1 MYMRFPKL
9 RGTILGV
16 SIIRTI
22 VFGLGGLCWGPLF
35 RGNCHTV
42 HRDLWAF
49 SGVYR
54 GRGLRD
60 LGFIGFLGCEACL
73 ESFLGFSF

>member
-1 MYMRFPKL
+1 MRFPKL

-35 RGNCHTV
+35 RETAILFIGICRLSV
-42 HRDLWAF
+42 
-49 SGVYR
+49 
-54 GRGLRD
+54 
-60 LGFIGFLGCEACL
+60 GFIEVEGCEI
-73 ESFLGFSF
+73 